1 MMSSRSGGGM
11 ADGNGG
17 AAATGSVELHSV
29 TKRFGD
35 VVAVDALDLRVE
47 PGEFISLLG
56 PSGCGKTTTLR
67 MISGFEHPTSGAI
80 SISGRDVTATPPH
93 RRNINTVFQSYALF
107 GHLSVADN
115 VAFGLRVKRHDKSR
129 IAERVGAVLDQVHL
143 PHVAGR
149 RPAQLSGGQQ
159 QRVALARAI
168 INEPEV
174 LLLDE
179 PLSALDLQLRQ
190 AMRLELKRLHQD
202 LGITF
207 VFVTHDQEEAI
218 TMSNRIAVMNE
229 GRIHQLG
236 APEEIYERP
245 ATRFVA
251 GFIGETNLLDATLV
265 SADGPKA
272 TVRLPTGVTLE
283 VSGPDHIVA
292 EAGTVVAIA
301 VRPPRVAVLGE
312 HDTVAADFVAVPGVL
327 REMLFLGDSTRVT
340 VEFAD
345 GSQQV
350 ALRHNDEQR
359 HPFGELRPGDR
370 VHAAWRRES
379 AWLVVG

>member
-1 MMSSRSGGGM
+1 M
-11 ADGNGG
+11 
-17 AAATGSVELHSV
+17 
-29 TKRFGD
+29 
-35 VVAVDALDLRVE
+35 
-47 PGEFISLLG
+47 
-56 PSGCGKTTTLR
+56 
-67 MISGFEHPTSGAI
+67 
-80 SISGRDVTATPPH
+80 
-93 RRNINTVFQSYALF
+93 
-107 GHLSVADN
+107 
-115 VAFGLRVKRHDKSR
+115 
-129 IAERVGAVLDQVHL
+129 
-143 PHVAGR
+143 
-149 RPAQLSGGQQ
+149 
-159 QRVALARAI
+159 
-168 INEPEV
+168 

-283 VSGPDHIVA
+283 VSGPDRIVA

-340 VEFAD
+340 VEFGTGRNRSRCGTTTNSAIRSVSS
-345 GSQQV
+345 GPVTGCTRRGAANQ
-350 ALRHNDEQR
+350 HGWWW
-359 HPFGELRPGDR
+359 GERWLTRR
-370 VHAAWRRES
+370 VP
-379 AWLVVG
+379 VGGGCSSHQD